1 MTFPSLVLKSRSI
14 RRFGP
19 EPMERGTLLQLVDI
33 ARSCPSGSNKQPLK
47 YLLSA
52 DPARNALI
60 FPCLA
65 WAGQIKDWPGP
76 AEGERPAGYIIVL
89 GDTTVA
95 ADFGVDH
102 GLAAQTIMLAAADKG
117 LGGCILGA
125 VQRERLAATL
135 GIGPRYR
142 ILLVLALGTPGEKVV
157 LEDLPAGS
165 HHRYWRDAAGVHHVP
180 KRLLRDVVVEG

>member
-1 MTFPSLVLKSRSI
+1 MTFRSLVLKSRSI
-14 RRFGP
+14 RRFSP
-19 EPMERGTLLQLVDI
+19 KPIDRDALLELVDLV
-33 ARSCPSGSNKQPLK
+33 RCCPSGSNKQPLK

-89 GDTTVA
+89 GDTTIA
-95 ADFGVDH
+95 DDFGVDH
-102 GLAAQTIMLAAADKG
+102 GIVSQTIMLAAAEKG
-117 LGGCILGA
+117 LGGCMLGA
-125 VQRERLAATL
+125 VQREKLTAAL
-135 GIGPRYR
+135 SIEPRYR

-157 LEDLPAGS
+157 LEDLAAGS
-165 HHRYWRDAAGVHHVP
+165 NHRYWRDAAGVHHVP
-180 KRLLRDVVVEG
+180 KRLLQDVVVEC